1 MSTCHCF
8 PIYLA
13 TVWLGRYN
21 DSVNFPPLYYT
32 PLHTLTHSH
41 SLYQFAF
48 VSISVCCA
56 DGSTNSV
63 SLVRSSRLLSHCQ
76 VKSLNLQG
84 TTTAV
89 LCCVPTLTHS
99 RLLSHDQLPQRALNR
114 YNHNP
119 SFYLCCVCACVCVVL
134 QLLSHYPVF
143 RLGRYNDSS
152 NLCRV
157 KVCWGC
163 DFQLL
168 SHIQLSR

>member
-1 MSTCHCF
+1 MSTRHCF

-21 DSVNFPPLYYT
+21 DSVNFPPL
-32 PLHTLTHSH
+32 LHITSHTHTHSH

-63 SLVRSSRLLSHCQ
+63 SLVRSSQLLSHCQ

-89 LCCVPTLTHS
+89 LNSVVCYSHTLSTAFPRSTPTTGFEQVRSQSESLFV
-99 RLLSHDQLPQRALNR
+99 L
-114 YNHNP
+114 
-119 SFYLCCVCACVCVVL
+119 CVCVCVCVVTTAFPL
-134 QLLSHYPVF
+134 PRLSTW
-143 RLGRYNDSS
+143 
-152 NLCRV
+152 
-157 KVCWGC
+157 KVQRQ
-163 DFQLL
+163 FQLV
-168 SHIQLSR
+168 